1 MISITTTKFRTY
13 GMPVFVDDG
22 KQVESVA
29 GLEAV
34 TALLGWNRDYLAA
47 RTNRNRRTVDGWF
60 GGRPIQSEAMNV
72 LRDALEDFNT
82 TKKCKTHKPG
92 I

>member
-1 MISITTTKFRTY
+1 MIKITTTRFQTY
-13 GMPVFVDDG
+13 GMPVFIQDG
-22 KQVESVA
+22 KKVDSVA

-60 GGRPIQSEAMNV
+60 GGRPIQAEAMNV
-72 LRDALEDFNT
+72 LRDALEDLHK
-82 TKKCKTHKPG
+82 TKPCKTP
-92 I
+92 